1 MDLSMLFSS
10 FFSVLI
16 NILSKLEICWFE
28 GLVCSSSKVKQSL
41 SGCLKALLCSPWR
54 SLLAGHFETWKP
66 WLHNKSLNS
75 RLQKSSNC
83 VQRLAFVSAKIA
95 VGTSCVMNHYKHFAC
110 TQAGSNFGQEWP
122 FHCGFFLSF
131 AVTSCRTFN
140 TAIIKMTTNDKRQS
154 HEPSMRSQR
163 SKVRRNGKSC
173 GGRVGRVVLGQEQIL
188 APIVNIDNTGLQ
200 NIKTFIWNYFF
211 TICAVY
217 IDL

>member
-10 FFSVLI
+10 FFSVLV

-28 GLVCSSSKVKQSL
+28 GLVCSSSKVKQSR

-75 RLQKSSNC
+75 GLQKSSNC
-83 VQRLAFVSAKIA
+83 VEMLGFVSAKIA

-110 TQAGSNFGQEWP
+110 TQAGSYFGQEWP

-140 TAIIKMTTNDKRQS
+140 TAIIEMTSNDKNNRMT
-154 HEPSMRSQR
+154 PAWG
-163 SKVRRNGKSC
+163 RNAQKWRETEKAVEEGWGELFSDKS
-173 GGRVGRVVLGQEQIL
+173 GYWHLLSIL
-188 APIVNIDNTGLQ
+188 
-200 NIKTFIWNYFF
+200 
-211 TICAVY
+211 TILDCK
-217 IDL
+217 I